1 MSDLE
6 IAKKILK
13 ENDLTL
19 VFVKDGKVI
28 FKGKSEGMRD
38 LVLVVDKFRDK
49 LKNSSVA
56 DSIVGKAAASL
67 FIFSGVDSVFA
78 GKISETAA
86 DTLKEQNIYF
96 EYDEIVEKILNKEGT
111 DICPFDKIALPIK
124 SPEEVY
130 RKIKLFLK
138 L

>member
-1 MSDLE
+1 MNDLE
-6 IAKKILK
+6 LAKRILK

-19 VFVKDGKVI
+19 IFVKDGKII
-28 FKGKSEGMRD
+28 FEGKSEGMRD

-86 DTLKEQNIYF
+86 DTLKEKNIYF
-96 EYDEIVEKILNKEGT
+96 EYDEIVEKILSKEGT